1 MIHLIEAL
9 IPITAI
15 FVLFGLPMTY
25 YFLLKWK
32 KLNME
37 QQNGSGLSSKTE
49 DKINLLI
56 EQNEEMKE
64 ELEQMRFLLGVGK
77 KESKS
82 LDIDRYR
89 KRNDSLSEYEKE
101 QIRID
106 EQNKFKY

>member
-1 MIHLIEAL
+1 MYLVEAL
-9 IPITAI
+9 VPIMGMLI
-15 FVLFGLPMTY
+15 LFGLPMTY
-25 YFLLKWK
+25 FFLLKWRK
-32 KLNME
+32 MNLE
-37 QQNGSGLSSKTE
+37 HGPATGLSKKTE

-82 LDIDRYR
+82 LDIERYQ
-89 KRNDSLSEYEKE
+89 KRNDALSDYEKE

-106 EQNKFKY
+106 EQNKFNY